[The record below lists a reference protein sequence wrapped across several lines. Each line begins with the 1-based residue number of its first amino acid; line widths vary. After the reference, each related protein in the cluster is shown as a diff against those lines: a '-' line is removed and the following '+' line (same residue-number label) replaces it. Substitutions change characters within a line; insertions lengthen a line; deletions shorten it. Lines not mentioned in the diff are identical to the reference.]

1 MRAIGVLVVLSG
13 LAAADPA
20 DQPNTAKLAI
30 PLGPSKVVEVEPWT
44 PPAKVAQKYPSM
56 KGPDSNAVVIDPG
69 SHGDAQPWPYGIW
82 IKPPASLD
90 DMGIQPGTS
99 DLPDSATLSARLS
112 RHFDNGVGAVLEL
125 LMTPR
130 FVRAI

>member
-20 DQPNTAKLAI
+20 DQPNTAKLRI

-44 PPAKVAQKYPSM
+44 PPAKVAQKYPGMTGAS
-56 KGPDSNAVVIDPG
+56 SNALVIDPG
-69 SHGDAQPWPYGIW
+69 PNGDGMPWPYGIW
-82 IKPPASLD
+82 IKPPVSLD
-90 DMGIQPGTS
+90 TNVITLGTS
-99 DLPDSATLSARLS
+99 DLPDSATLSARLA
-112 RHFDNGVGAVLEL
+112 RGFDDSVGTVLEL

-130 FVRAI
+130 FIRQL